1 MNSKLKKSLIVIS
14 SGIVLFLGVFFMT
27 RSISNLIDAPD
38 KDNVITMDEKSQE
51 SDVNN
56 TSKNDSQKSKEEKST
71 TSNVKQNTQAN
82 KTQNKSAE
90 TSEKQ
95 SDYVVESGDTLSSIA
110 EKLMPWCAENDAI
123 KTLIEMNNIKNSEIL
138 PVGIHLLIPENPID
152 TTGCVEHTILKN
164 ETLYNIA
171 TKYLPSMNA
180 NKAVDI
186 IMKKNNI
193 SDPKSIAENR
203 IIFIPQGDTKTTNAE
218 ATSIKN

>member
-27 RSISNLIDAPD
+27 RSISNLIDTPD
-38 KDNVITMDEKSQE
+38 KDNVITMNE
-51 SDVNN
+51 N
-56 TSKNDSQKSKEEKST
+56 SQKLDINN
-71 TSNVKQNTQAN
+71 TSNVKQNTKAN
-82 KTQNKSAE
+82 ETKNKSAE

-110 EKLMPWCAENDAI
+110 QKLMPWCAENDAI

-138 PVGIHLLIPENPID
+138 PVGIHLLIPENTID
-152 TTGCVEHTILKN
+152 TTGCVEHTILKD

-171 TKYLPSMNA
+171 TKYLPSIDA

-203 IIFIPQGDTKTTNAE
+203 IIFIPQDDTKTTNAE
-218 ATSIKN
+218 AALTE